1 MTLSEVQI
9 HEMIVVEGRNDTVAI
24 KRAVKAD
31 TIETRGSAI
40 GKEVIDQVRRAQAKR
55 GVIVFTDP
63 DYAGERIRRIVALE
77 VPGVKHAFL
86 PQDKAKGRKKIGIE
100 HAKVED
106 IREALLHV
114 RSEVSIVPVESI
126 SWEDYIDMGF
136 TGFPDSSE
144 LRQQVADLLGIGFAN
159 AKNFY
164 RRLHT
169 LHVTKEE
176 LISAWLQ
183 VRKEQKD
190 VT

>member
-1 MTLSEVQI
+1 
-9 HEMIVVEGRNDTVAI
+9 MIVVEGRNDTVTI

-40 GKEVIDQVRRAQAKR
+40 GKEVIDQVRRAQSKR
-55 GVIVFTDP
+55 GVIIFTDP
-63 DYAGERIRRIVALE
+63 DYAGERIRRVISQE

-86 PQDKAKGRKKIGIE
+86 PQDKARGRKKIGIE
-100 HAKVED
+100 HAKCED

-114 RSEVSIVPVESI
+114 RSDVGYEQVESI

-136 TGFPDSSE
+136 TGFPDSSW
-144 LRQQVADLLGIGFAN
+144 LRQKVADRLGIGFAN

-164 RRLHT
+164 QRLHA
-169 LHVTKEE
+169 LQVSKEE

-183 VRKEQKD
+183 VREELED